1 MVTQLDAVFQGGM
14 LRPLK
19 PLGLS
24 ENQKV
29 SLTLTV
35 LPMEVS
41 EADFLDLELH
51 RYCRNRADKSL
62 TLEQVR
68 KELASIPGS
77 IADDIIAEREER
89 F

>member
-1 MVTQLDAVFQGGM
+1 MTTQLEAVFQGGV
-14 LRPLK
+14 LRPLQ
-19 PLGLS
+19 PLGLL

-29 SLTLTV
+29 SLTIAT
-35 LPMEVS
+35 LPANLD
-41 EADFLDLELH
+41 EAAYLDTDLH
-51 RYCRNRADKSL
+51 RYCESRADDSI

-68 KELASIPGS
+68 KELASIPGP

>member
-1 MVTQLDAVFQGGM
+1 MATELEAIFQGGV
-14 LRPLK
+14 LRPLQ
-19 PLGLS
+19 PLRLL

-29 SLTLTV
+29 SLTLAV
-35 LPMEVS
+35 LPAALDD
-41 EADFLDLELH
+41 ADYLDADLH
-51 RYCRNRADKSL
+51 RYCGSRADDSI

-68 KELASIPGS
+68 IELASISGS